1 MAWHHDK
8 LFQTDD
14 PNDLDQLG
22 SIATPAFRLSA
33 QGTLRDAHPLDH
45 VAAYD
50 QLFQIFK
57 PFLQRHAERLAMNE
71 KPGGAQRRRKSIQSI
86 DWQPFHHLKNVV
98 PYDDRW
104 FVGFDFK
111 SGTTKQL
118 MGRGPTGFRC
128 RVDKTVQIDATI
140 SIPDFE
146 SGALDVE
153 ALKTTLLQLPLRT
166 AVAGFGMATSAY
178 FDTRNYPLALL
189 LPVAQKYPVLDVCPS
204 PQRSWFSTNDDSF
217 NHSWISGINWLTLV
231 GEPFVSA
238 LGGVSAL
245 VNGVPPEVKTTVS
258 RKTVLFQLGD
268 RPITGQHNEDDALLP
283 LYHTIGRKLQP
294 RGDGCPSD
302 KHPRRPVFGDN
313 TDLSLMWERRFYD
326 GKWFAAGSI

>member
-33 QGTLRDAHPLDH
+33 QGTLCDAHPLDH
-45 VAAYD
+45 VEAYD

-146 SGALDVE
+146 SSALDVE

-166 AVAGFGMATSAY
+166 A
-178 FDTRNYPLALL
+178 R
-189 LPVAQKYPVLDVCPS
+189 
-204 PQRSWFSTNDDSF
+204 
-217 NHSWISGINWLTLV
+217 
-231 GEPFVSA
+231 
-238 LGGVSAL
+238 
-245 VNGVPPEVKTTVS
+245 
-258 RKTVLFQLGD
+258 
-268 RPITGQHNEDDALLP
+268 
-283 LYHTIGRKLQP
+283 P
-294 RGDGCPSD
+294 RG
-302 KHPRRPVFGDN
+302 
-313 TDLSLMWERRFYD
+313 LSIATAIVVLYQ
-326 GKWFAAGSI
+326 